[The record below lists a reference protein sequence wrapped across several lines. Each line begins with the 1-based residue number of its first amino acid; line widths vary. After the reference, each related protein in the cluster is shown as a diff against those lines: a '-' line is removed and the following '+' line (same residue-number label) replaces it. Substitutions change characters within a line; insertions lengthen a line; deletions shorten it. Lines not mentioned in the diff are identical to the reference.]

1 MPWRTSQRRGS
12 PVLWETAASQETV
25 VCSARGRRLLTQS
38 PSGFFLSREEVA
50 GVGRGGFLSQPARW
64 HRIRG
69 PVFWPSS
76 LPVTKGHVTFQ
87 KPETVANIGIVLF
100 WLFLLYKISPFLA
113 SFSSAREHF
122 LLTLPLCFLRR
133 PEAERKSLYFVNG
146 KVFCEED
153 FPGESVTQAGL
164 AEGGLTLW
172 RPQRPL
178 EAASLEKGVQS
189 FLLQQQA
196 SGPRFQANDKPVL
209 FQGLH
214 GHSA

>member
-25 VCSARGRRLLTQS
+25 ACSPRTSSHPESQQLLSQQRGGGRSRYRRIPQSACQVAPYQRPCLLARVCLLPRATS
-38 PSGFFLSREEVA
+38 PS
-50 GVGRGGFLSQPARW
+50 
-64 HRIRG
+64 
-69 PVFWPSS
+69 
-76 LPVTKGHVTFQ
+76 Q
-87 KPETVANIGIVLF
+87 KLLLIVGIVLC
-100 WLFLLYKISPFLA
+100 LVISALQDFALLA

-133 PEAERKSLYFVNG
+133 PEAERKSLLFRQRQSVLRG
-146 KVFCEED
+146 RL
-153 FPGESVTQAGL
+153 PGESVTQAGL

-196 SGPRFQANDKPVL
+196 SGPRFRANDKPVL
-209 FQGLH
+209 FRDFTVT
-214 GHSA
+214 